1 MTFHRARDAA
11 RLPRWYA
18 ILLAVFIAAVV
29 VRALWLMRQAWQSGD
44 LSLLTFDDERWYWRM
59 AESLHRGDGLVGE
72 FGHRAARMPLYPAAL
87 SLVAGSAHG
96 IAWVKIGQVFVGA
109 LAAVFAALIAR
120 DVAHSTIARD
130 NAVDAHAPARATNV
144 TSMAGLA
151 AGMLVA
157 LDPLLVGV
165 TSLLLTETLFLAEL
179 SAIWYVGWQITG
191 FSKPPARVARQVQP
205 AATAG
210 RQSSNVYWLLIAA
223 LTIVT
228 VYTRP
233 SSLAPLVGFFVFL
246 LIHRRFELSAAI
258 RTLGI
263 VIVLILSL
271 TPWAWRNQR
280 LTGNRCWLTHRAGI
294 SLYDGVGPHAT
305 GASDLADIKNAPAVR
320 GLGEAAWNAYF
331 RDEAYRSIRED
342 PARII
347 GLAWIKMKR
356 MWSPFLHADEYQASV
371 VGMVVAG
378 WTLLLYAFAL
388 LGAWAMRHRGSAAA
402 YLLMPA
408 VCLSALHSVFVG
420 SVRYRLGALPMLA
433 VLAAIG
439 LATLWQ
445 RPGALRFRTTKL
457 SNPNPRINARPESGA
472 GGQRW

>member
-1 MTFHRARDAA
+1 MTFHLALRRA
-11 RLPRWYA
+11 RLPRWNV

-29 VRALWLMRQAWQSGD
+29 VRAAWLIRQAWQTGD
-44 LSLLTFDDERWYWRM
+44 LSPLTFDDERWYWRM

-72 FGHRAARMPLYPAAL
+72 FGHHASRMPLYPAAL

-109 LAAVFAALIAR
+109 LTAVFAAVLAR
-120 DVAHSTIARD
+120 DVVHSTIGPDHAID
-130 NAVDAHAPARATNV
+130 AAVPARAMNV
-144 TSMAGLA
+144 TLVAGLA

-157 LDPLLVGV
+157 FDPLLVGV
-165 TSLLLTETLFLAEL
+165 TSLLLTETLFVAEL
-179 SAIWYVGWQITG
+179 TAIWYVGWQITG
-191 FSKPPARVARQVQP
+191 FRKRAAP
-205 AATAG
+205 AAHPVEQTVAAG
-210 RQSSNVYWLLIAA
+210 RQSSNVHWLAITA
-223 LTIVT
+223 LTVAT

-233 SSLAPLVGFFVFL
+233 SSLAPLVGLFVFL
-246 LIHRRFELSAAI
+246 LIHRRFERSVTA
-258 RTLGI
+258 RTLG
-263 VIVLILSL
+263 VVLVLILSL

-320 GLGEAAWNAYF
+320 GLGEAEWNAYF
-331 RDEAYRSIRED
+331 RDQAYRSIRED

-347 GLAWIKMKR
+347 GLAWVKMKR
-356 MWSPFLHADEYQASV
+356 MWSPFLHADEYQAPLV
-371 VGMVVAG
+371 RIVVAG

-388 LGAWAMRHRGSAAA
+388 LGAWAMRHRWSAAA

-445 RPGALRFRTTKL
+445 GLGAVRFCTTNL
-457 SNPNPRINARPESGA
+457 SDPNPGIDAHPERGA
-472 GGQRW
+472 GS

>member
-1 MTFHRARDAA
+1 MTFHLALRRAR
-11 RLPRWYA
+11 PPGWNA
-18 ILLAVFIAAVV
+18 ILLAVFMAAVV
-29 VRALWLMRQAWQSGD
+29 VRAAWLIRQTWQTGD
-44 LSLLTFDDERWYWRM
+44 LSSLTFDDERWYWRM

-109 LAAVFAALIAR
+109 LAAVFAAVLAR
-120 DVAHSTIARD
+120 DVAHSTIAPD
-130 NAVDAHAPARATNV
+130 HAIDADGPARATNMTLV
-144 TSMAGLA
+144 AGLA

-165 TSLLLTETLFLAEL
+165 TSLLLTETLLIAEL

-191 FSKPPARVARQVQP
+191 FSQPRAAATHREQP
-205 AATAG
+205 ATTAG
-210 RQSSNVYWLLIAA
+210 RHSSNVHWMAITA
-223 LTIVT
+223 LTVAT

-233 SSLAPLVGFFVFL
+233 SSLAPLVGLFVFL
-246 LIHRRFELSAAI
+246 LIHRRFELSVAV
-258 RTLGI
+258 RTLG
-263 VIVLILSL
+263 VVLVLILSL

-280 LTGNRCWLTHRAGI
+280 LTGDRCWLTHRAGI

-320 GLGEAAWNAYF
+320 GLGEAEWNAYF
-331 RDEAYRSIRED
+331 RDQAYRSIRED

-347 GLAWIKMKR
+347 GLAWIKMQR
-356 MWSPFLHADEYQASV
+356 MWSPFLHTNEYQASV
-371 VGMVVAG
+371 VRIVVAG

-388 LGAWAMRHRGSAAA
+388 LGAWAMRHRWSAVAF
-402 YLLMPA
+402 LLMPA
-408 VCLSALHSVFVG
+408 ICLSALHSVFVG

-445 RPGALRFRTTKL
+445 RRTTP
-457 SNPNPRINARPESGA
+457 SRPSAEQST
-472 GGQRW
+472 